1 MKLILGKKIGMTT
14 IYNDNGEAQNVTLI
28 ESGKNVV
35 TQIRTSDKDGYSA
48 IQVGL
53 ESSKKNRKFDEIQ
66 EFRFSEEEIRD
77 VKVGDEIV
85 LDGFEIGD
93 KAKVS
98 GITKGKGFQGVVKK
112 WGFAGS
118 PASHGHRH
126 DLRAPGSIGSAY
138 PQKVFKGKKMAGR
151 MGGNNKTIKNIEIV
165 FKDTEKKLLAL
176 KGAIPGNNGSI
187 IRVWVND
194 KF

>member
-14 IYNDNGEAQNVTLI
+14 IYDENGKAQNVTLI

-35 TQIRTSDKDGYSA
+35 TQIRTSEKDGYCA

-53 ESSKKNRKFDEIQ
+53 ESSKKGKDFDKKEEFKLEEDQIGEI
-66 EFRFSEEEIRD
+66 
-77 VKVGDEIV
+77 KVGDEIK
-85 LDGFEIGD
+85 LENFEIGD
-93 KAKVS
+93 KVKLTGTTKAK
-98 GITKGKGFQGVVKK
+98 GYQGVVKK

-126 DLRAPGSIGSAY
+126 DLRAPGSIGSAF
-138 PQKVFKGKKMAGR
+138 PERVFKGKKMSGR
-151 MGGNNKTIKNIEIV
+151 MGGNQKTVKNLKV
-165 FKDTEKKLLAL
+165 VLVDQEKRLLAI
-176 KGAIPGNNGSI
+176 KGAIPGNSGSFV
-187 IRVWVND
+187 RVWSDD

>member
-14 IYNDNGEAQNVTLI
+14 IYNKNGEAQNVTLV
-28 ESGKNVV
+28 ESGKNVI
-35 TQIRTSDKDGYSA
+35 TQIRTLEKDGYSA
-48 IQVGL
+48 IQVSL
-53 ESSKKNRKFDEIQ
+53 KSPKKNKEFEEIQ
-66 EFRFSEEEIRD
+66 EFRFSAEE
-77 VKVGDEIV
+77 VKNLKVGDEID
-85 LDGFEIGD
+85 LDSFEIGD

-98 GITKGKGFQGVVKK
+98 GITKGKGYQGVVKK

-138 PQKVFKGKKMAGR
+138 PQKVFKGKKMSGR
-151 MGGNNKTIKNIEIV
+151 MGGNNQTIKNIEIV
-165 FKDTEKKLLAL
+165 FKDVEKKLLAL
-176 KGAIPGNNGSI
+176 KGAVPGNNGSI
-187 IRVWVND
+187 VRVWVND